1 MNELPVVPNEPF
13 NKERSADVVAA
24 SFANS
29 PNPRLRQVLEALVRH
44 LHGFAKEV
52 DLLQPELDFAI
63 EFLTRTGQTCDDVRQ
78 EFVLL
83 ADVLGIS
90 MLVDTITNT
99 AAEGATMSTVLGPFH
114 LVASPR
120 RELGESIALAPGG
133 NPAVVTGQVLS
144 AGGLPLPGALVDV
157 WQADADG
164 FYDVQIP
171 EAVPQGNLRGL
182 FTSDDNGRF
191 DFRTV
196 MPAPYAIPV
205 DGPVG
210 ELLSITGRHPWRPA
224 HIHFIATAEG
234 HLPITTHI
242 FVAGSPYLDADAVFA
257 VKDSL
262 VAHFE
267 EDDDPELASRY
278 GLTAPFNHA
287 HVELRLRENPT

>member
-1 MNELPVVPNEPF
+1 MNEVPVVQNEPF
-13 NKERSADVVAA
+13 SKERSADVVAA

-29 PNPRLRQVLEALVRH
+29 PNPRLRQVLEALIRH

-52 DLLQPELDFAI
+52 ELLPPELDLAI
-63 EFLTRTGQTCDDVRQ
+63 DFLTRTGQTCDDVRQ

-99 AAEGATMSTVLGPFH
+99 AAEGTTMSTVLGPFH
-114 LVASPR
+114 VVASPR

-133 NPAVVTGQVLS
+133 EPVVVTGQVLS
-144 AGGLPLPGALVDV
+144 AEGLALPGALVDV

-171 EAVPQGNLRGL
+171 EAVPQGHLRGL

-224 HIHFIATAEG
+224 HIHFIASAEG
-234 HLPITTHI
+234 YRPITTHI
-242 FVAGSPYLDADAVFA
+242 FVAGSPYLDSDAVFA

-262 VAHFE
+262 ITHFE
-267 EDDDPELASRY
+267 EVDDPGLASRH
-278 GLTAPFNHA
+278 GLTAPFTHA
-287 HVELRLRENPT
+287 HVELRLREPPT